1 LKEQIGK
8 LDGIETTAE
17 RLRTALD
24 EAEKNLNKLTG
35 KGGIREQVGKIRGQ
49 EEELRKKQILLQ
61 KLLVETE
68 ELNAV
73 YQATYHAF
81 LEGQAGLLARELEQ
95 NLQEKQEAVCPVC
108 RTVFHHTD
116 SLCFAELV
124 EGTPEQKDVDAARA
138 AWEVK
143 DREREETSQEITGK
157 KSAIRGLKENVIRQL
172 KELAPDCPEWDV
184 LDSTS
189 YLEESIKACEDRKKK
204 VREEYE
210 KAEERSKKR
219 KDLKEKQEETE
230 ERRKACEDRIQE
242 CTAAEQSH
250 GAKRIGLEAA
260 LGELKKNLKYPDRES
275 AQAQKERLL
284 EEKAGRTGEI
294 RKAQEMYDRVKAQYD
309 AASGERKNCMDSLAD
324 FEEKRDEAEEKLRT
338 EMETQGFQGME
349 EIHTLLQQA
358 GETETEVESWLRAKE
373 ADIRKFE
380 NEMENVDSR
389 IKELEKETKDQEK
402 ISLDQLKGSIAACD
416 KAYEEIQDRLDA
428 CKEQYKNHRG
438 TADAVRDANQ
448 ILRDT
453 ENTWKRLNS
462 LADLAVGT
470 NAEGGKLSFDR
481 HVMGYVF
488 REVLAM
494 ANRRLDIM
502 SGGRYELIH
511 ERNAGRNN
519 AKAGLEITVLDM
531 TTGKRRSVSS
541 LSGGE
546 SFFVSLALA
555 LGLSDVVQNHA
566 GGKRLDALFID
577 EGFGTLDNDVLEQA
591 LTVLNQLT
599 EGQRLVG
606 IISHVEKLK
615 ESIPQQI
622 QVRNSEKGSFLE
634 IVI

>member
-1 LKEQIGK
+1 
-8 LDGIETTAE
+8 
-17 RLRTALD
+17 
-24 EAEKNLNKLTG
+24 
-35 KGGIREQVGKIRGQ
+35 
-49 EEELRKKQILLQ
+49 
-61 KLLVETE
+61 
-68 ELNAV
+68 
-73 YQATYHAF
+73 
-81 LEGQAGLLARELEQ
+81 
-95 NLQEKQEAVCPVC
+95 
-108 RTVFHHTD
+108 
-116 SLCFAELV
+116 
-124 EGTPEQKDVDAARA
+124 
-138 AWEVK
+138 
-143 DREREETSQEITGK
+143 
-157 KSAIRGLKENVIRQL
+157 
-172 KELAPDCPEWDV
+172 
-184 LDSTS
+184 
-189 YLEESIKACEDRKKK
+189 
-204 VREEYE
+204 
-210 KAEERSKKR
+210 
-219 KDLKEKQEETE
+219 
-230 ERRKACEDRIQE
+230 
-242 CTAAEQSH
+242 
-250 GAKRIGLEAA
+250 
-260 LGELKKNLKYPDRES
+260 
-275 AQAQKERLL
+275 
-284 EEKAGRTGEI
+284 
-294 RKAQEMYDRVKAQYD
+294 
-309 AASGERKNCMDSLAD
+309 
-324 FEEKRDEAEEKLRT
+324 
-338 EMETQGFQGME
+338 ME
-349 EIHTLLQQA
+349 EVHTLLQQA
-358 GETETEVESWLRAKE
+358 GETDREVEDWLRLKK
-373 ADIRKFE
+373 ADIQKFE
-380 NEMENVDSR
+380 NDMENVGGR
-389 IKELEKETKDQEK
+389 IRELEIETKDLEK
-402 ISLDQLKGSIAACD
+402 IDLERLNESIAACD
-416 KAYEEIQDRLDA
+416 KANREMQAGLDSGR
-428 CKEQYKNHRG
+428 ERYRNHRS

-511 ERNAGRNN
+511 ERSAGRNN

-606 IISHVEKLK
+606 VISHVEKLK

-622 QVRNSEKGSFLE
+622 QVRNSEKGSLLE